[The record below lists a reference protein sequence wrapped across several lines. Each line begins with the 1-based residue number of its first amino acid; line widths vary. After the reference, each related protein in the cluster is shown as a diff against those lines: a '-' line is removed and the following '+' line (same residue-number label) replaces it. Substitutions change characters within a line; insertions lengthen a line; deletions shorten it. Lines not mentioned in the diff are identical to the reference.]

1 MANSLPLP
9 QLLTLSISAV
19 ERDTGLSKDTLRIWE
34 RRYGF
39 PLPHRDAAGERAYP
53 IDQVRKLRLVRR
65 LLDGGHRPG
74 RVVPLP
80 EEALA
85 QLCENTRPDGPAQD
99 AASSRDLPDVRDWV
113 GLLRRHDVEAL
124 RQKLTQTHMRL
135 GLGRFVTEVVVPLNT
150 QVGDSWMRGQLEI
163 FEEHLYAETLQ
174 GVLRSAL
181 SQLPRPAADA
191 SPRVLLTTLP
201 GDPHGLG
208 LLMAEVLFA
217 LEGGACAS
225 LGVQTPAWNI
235 ALAAQAL
242 RSDIVAL
249 AFSGSMNP
257 NQVVEDLGELRAKC
271 PPSVAVWVGGAAP
284 VLHRRP
290 LPGVT
295 PIASLRDI
303 PAQVL
308 AWRARKGSAP
318 RAGA

>member
-1 MANSLPLP
+1 MANPRSLP

-19 ERDTGLSKDTLRIWE
+19 ERETGLSKDTLRIWE

-39 PLPHRDAAGERAYP
+39 PSPHRDSAGERAYP

-74 RVVPLP
+74 QVVALP

-85 QLCENTRPDGPAQD
+85 QLCENIRPDGPAQD
-99 AASSRDLPDVRDWV
+99 AAPSQELPDVRNWV

-124 RQKLTQTHMRL
+124 RQRLTQAHMHL
-135 GLGRFVTEVVVPLNT
+135 GLSRFVTEVVTPLNT

-174 GVLRSAL
+174 GVLHAAL

-208 LLMAEVLFA
+208 LLMAQVLFA
-217 LEGGACAS
+217 LEGGACVS
-225 LGVQTPAWNI
+225 LGVQTPVWNI
-235 ALAAQAL
+235 VLAAQAL

-271 PPSVAVWVGGAAP
+271 PPPVAVWAGGAAP

-290 LPGVT
+290 LPGVIV
-295 PIASLRDI
+295 IASLRDI
-303 PAQVL
+303 PAQVR
-308 AWRARKGSAP
+308 AWRAWKGL
-318 RAGA
+318 GA